1 MRFLH
6 AVPCQTVLD
15 YLKTVLQHHNQLLV
29 PQPAEQPTEV
39 GFQQEGRCGSVRNF
53 PKTKLPDS
61 VGGYPR
67 ADWLARHSPDSPK
80 LVVLPACAC
89 THRRKS
95 GSIQTQPD
103 LALHAERGRYRN
115 SSADSRGQARSI
127 LLGEGLKWR
136 HQPALL
142 WQSQG
147 SRKPLALRHLPHRV
161 SFSGVRWM
169 CSRPWG
175 SRTFLLLD

>member
-1 MRFLH
+1 M
-6 AVPCQTVLD
+6 PCQTVLD

-39 GFQQEGRCGSVRNF
+39 GFQQEGRRGSVWNF

-67 ADWLARHSPDSPK
+67 ADWLARHSPDSLR
-80 LVVLPACAC
+80 LVALPACAW

-95 GSIQTQPD
+95 SSIQTQQD
-103 LALHAERGRYRN
+103 SVLHAERGRYRN
-115 SSADSRGQARSI
+115 SGADSGGQARGV

-136 HQPALL
+136 HRPALL

-147 SRKPLALRHLPHRV
+147 SRKPLALRHLPH
-161 SFSGVRWM
+161 
-169 CSRPWG
+169 
-175 SRTFLLLD
+175 

>member
-1 MRFLH
+1 M
-6 AVPCQTVLD
+6 PCQTVLD

-39 GFQQEGRCGSVRNF
+39 GFQQEGRRGSVWNF

-67 ADWLARHSPDSPK
+67 ADWLARHSPDSLR
-80 LVVLPACAC
+80 LVALPACAW

-95 GSIQTQPD
+95 GSIQTQQD
-103 LALHAERGRYRN
+103 SALHAERGRYRN
-115 SSADSRGQARSI
+115 SGADSGGQARGV

-136 HQPALL
+136 HRPALL

-147 SRKPLALRHLPHRV
+147 SRKPLALRHLPH
-161 SFSGVRWM
+161 
-169 CSRPWG
+169 
-175 SRTFLLLD
+175 

>member
-1 MRFLH
+1 M
-6 AVPCQTVLD
+6 PCQTVLD

-39 GFQQEGRCGSVRNF
+39 GFQQEGRRGSVWNF

-67 ADWLARHSPDSPK
+67 ADWLARHSPDSLR
-80 LVVLPACAC
+80 LVALPACAW

-95 GSIQTQPD
+95 GSIQTQQD
-103 LALHAERGRYRN
+103 SVLHAERGRYRN
-115 SSADSRGQARSI
+115 SGADSGGQARGV

-136 HQPALL
+136 HRPALL

-147 SRKPLALRHLPHRV
+147 SRKPLALRHLPH
-161 SFSGVRWM
+161 
-169 CSRPWG
+169 
-175 SRTFLLLD
+175 